1 MPSQPLVNGS
11 GLKTGSEPA
20 RISEYRGR
28 WRLALLL
35 SAILCSPLAAYSA
48 QAHLNSDRTNFVF
61 SGLGSLTLAV
71 ICWVLVLRRRVRKQ
85 TEIITLKLKNEMAL
99 EERYRS
105 IFERNLTGLYVA
117 SIDGTIL
124 DCNEACARI
133 LGFADR
139 KELFGD
145 PARASQIILRLHE
158 HALDTFGSAETE
170 QLFERADGTR
180 GWILC
185 SIKEAGAETEGVKS
199 FEGSLVDITQRK
211 LAEEQIQFLAYFDS
225 LTRLPNRILVQDR
238 LAHAIA
244 AAKRR

>member
-99 EERYRS
+99 EERYRR

-117 SIDGTIL
+117 STDGTIL
-124 DCNEACARI
+124 DCNDACARI
-133 LGFADR
+133 LGFPGRA
-139 KELFGD
+139 ELLGD
-145 PARASQIILRLHE
+145 PAHASQIILNLHE
-158 HALDTFGSAETE
+158 NELDKSDTAETE
-170 QLFERADGTR
+170 KLFKRADGAQ
-180 GWILC
+180 GWVLS
-185 SIKEAGAETEGVKS
+185 SIREVGPEADGK
-199 FEGSLVDITQRK
+199 
-211 LAEEQIQFLAYFDS
+211 
-225 LTRLPNRILVQDR
+225 
-238 LAHAIA
+238 
-244 AAKRR
+244 